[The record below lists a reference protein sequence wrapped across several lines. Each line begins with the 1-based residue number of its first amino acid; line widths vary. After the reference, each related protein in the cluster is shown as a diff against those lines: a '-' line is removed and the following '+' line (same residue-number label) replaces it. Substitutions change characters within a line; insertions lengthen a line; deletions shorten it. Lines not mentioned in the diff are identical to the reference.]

1 MLSGGGFPCAF
12 YPESP
17 RTRCWLL
24 ACKDR
29 SRNILCFDFSATPAP
44 EPLTQEECSQRHEG
58 CGNSLLLASFVY
70 DKRFASGQK
79 EAFVNLRFLVIT
91 CICCCGLTV
100 AGQKSA
106 PTKRRV
112 GPKDSK
118 AAERGTSS
126 EYATGILSELG
137 MPNSWCASSS
147 LRSNASTEPIVK

>member
-100 AGQKSA
+100 VGQKSA
-106 PTKRRV
+106 PTK
-112 GPKDSK
+112 K
-118 AAERGTSS
+118 TSS
-126 EYATGILSELG
+126 STAPQQTLVDRIGDTGFIQIKAESFHSLS
-137 MPNSWCASSS
+137 AS
-147 LRSNASTEPIVK
+147 